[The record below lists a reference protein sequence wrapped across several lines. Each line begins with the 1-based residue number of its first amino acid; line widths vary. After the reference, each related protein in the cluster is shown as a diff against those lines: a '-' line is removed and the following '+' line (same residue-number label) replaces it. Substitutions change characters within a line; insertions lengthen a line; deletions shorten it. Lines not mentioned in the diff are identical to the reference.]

1 MDMPLPP
8 FPASRRHRAWPRCVR
23 YGRLTLRD
31 KAKHHG
37 LGIGINPDASAPFPS
52 RRRNFVASLD
62 ALTHRLAFKAIPSPL
77 AQRIADAQVIALYM
91 ALDDEAPAQRLA
103 PQLGVMG
110 KQVALP
116 RVLDRLG
123 SMDFL
128 LWRPE
133 DQLFPGLFG
142 TSHPEPSGGAVVP
155 DVIIAPLLGFDQRMN
170 RLGQGG
176 GYYDRAFARHPD
188 ALRVGLA
195 WSAQELDDVPADP
208 WDLPLDMIL
217 TETAVI
223 EAA

>member
-1 MDMPLPP
+1 MPDDSD
-8 FPASRRHRAWPRCVR
+8 AADKS
-23 YGRLTLRD
+23 TLR
-31 KAKHHG
+31 A
-37 LGIGINPDASAPFPS
+37 IARQ

-62 ALTHRLAFKAIPSPL
+62 ALTHRLAFKAVPSPL

-208 WDLPLDMIL
+208 WDLPPDMIL